1 MWCKIRPLLKLFTF
15 LCAIQTQSVAEKQTA
30 IYTLQRKLKSSRQ
43 ALESKELH
51 LGLVQKKV
59 VALEDRLQTYSHREA
74 DWENTTNK
82 ARKIERQLERLQ
94 DRASLQRE
102 TITKLKAETSESEA
116 LRVGTKLHPHPTCCG
131 CTLKCLNVDLGTNLE
146 MSDFMRL

>member
-1 MWCKIRPLLKLFTF
+1 MCT
-15 LCAIQTQSVAEKQTA
+15 IQTQSVAEKQTA

-94 DRASLQRE
+94 DRVSLQRE

-116 LRVGTKLHPHPTCCG
+116 LRVGTKL
-131 CTLKCLNVDLGTNLE
+131 
-146 MSDFMRL
+146 

>member
-1 MWCKIRPLLKLFTF
+1 
-15 LCAIQTQSVAEKQTA
+15 
-30 IYTLQRKLKSSRQ
+30 
-43 ALESKELH
+43 LESKELH

-74 DWENTTNK
+74 DWENTTSK

-102 TITKLKAETSESEA
+102 TITKLKAETSEAEA
-116 LRVGTKLHPHPTCCG
+116 LRVGTKLSPPPAPYIYIPLALH
-131 CTLKCLNVDLGTNLE
+131 
-146 MSDFMRL
+146 

>member
-1 MWCKIRPLLKLFTF
+1 M
-15 LCAIQTQSVAEKQTA
+15 
-30 IYTLQRKLKSSRQ
+30 
-43 ALESKELH
+43 ESKELH

-116 LRVGTKLHPHPTCCG
+116 LRVGTELHPPPLTPHLLCSER
-131 CTLKCLNVDLGTNLE
+131 KLNVDLGANLKL
-146 MSDFMRL
+146 SDFHEILSNLKIAETMQ